1 MATGIVRARVA
12 EPQQAHQQ
20 STRLYSITVFVGAF
34 LLFQVQLILAKGILP
49 WFGGTPSVWTT
60 CMLVFQCLLLAG
72 YAYSHLLV
80 NRLSNS
86 LRSKVHILLIGLS
99 VGWIVVLAI
108 LVRSPLLVGGA
119 WKPPSAVLS
128 VFRIVGV
135 LGTGVAIPFFVLS
148 TTGPLVQRWYATHSG
163 SPYRLY
169 ALSNVGSLLGLL
181 TYPVIVEPMLGL
193 HSQAWLWG
201 AFFVAYA
208 VCCTMCALKANA
220 QSTDAN
226 RQTPS
231 VSKSET
237 IPTIGHYLLWI
248 GLPACASLMLL
259 AATNLMSQ
267 EIAVVPFLWA
277 LPLAVYLLSFV
288 LTFDSPKWYRR
299 EIFQPLFVIAALVT
313 TFVVLARRDVGIM
326 NQINAYTLALFAT
339 CMVCHGEVS
348 RLKPATRHLTSFYL
362 MLAVGGALGGA
373 VAAVIAP
380 LFFRGYWELQIAFT
394 ATALLGLAVLALE
407 PHANWKARSKPVPY
421 VIFAGLIALRFVPGL
436 ADSPE
441 LQPVLGGWGYL
452 VFLGAAGL
460 TLVATRLKGGTVGAA
475 RAMGVSL
482 VLLLV
487 VLMAKSASHHQRGV
501 ISAHRNFFGL
511 ISVVRSDAAD
521 SIGLRHGQTLHGS
534 QYQDEARR
542 DEPTIYYA
550 RNTGIGLLLQNFPR
564 VDVSGAPKPLRIGVI
579 GLGIGTLAAYGHK
592 GDLFRF
598 YEIDPDVERLATG
611 TTAPFTF
618 TRDSAATIEVALGD
632 GRLSLEKEDPQKFDV
647 LVIDAF
653 SSGSIPVHLLTRE
666 AMRIYE
672 RHLASAQSVL
682 AFHVSNRA
690 LDLRPVLVG
699 LANSNNLQLLHVL
712 RDGADWVLMAR
723 DPRVLQNPAIAEY
736 GTLITLNQDP
746 PLWTDDYTNLLQVLK

>member
-1 MATGIVRARVA
+1 MATGIVRSRVA

-99 VGWIVVLAI
+99 VAWIVVLAI

-135 LGTGVAIPFFVLS
+135 LGTGVAVPFFVLS
-148 TTGPLVQRWYATHSG
+148 TTGPLVQRWYATNSG

-169 ALSNVGSLLGLL
+169 ALSNAGSLLGLL

-380 LFFRGYWELQIAFT
+380 LFFRGYWELQIAFA
-394 ATALLGLAVLALE
+394 ATAFLGLAVLALE
-407 PHANWKARSKPVPY
+407 PHANWKARLKPVPY

-452 VFLGAAGL
+452 LFLGATGL
-460 TLVATRLKGGTVGAA
+460 ALVATRLKAGTVGAA

-534 QYQDEARR
+534 QYQDGARR

-550 RNTGIGLLLQNFPR
+550 RDTGIGLLLQNFPR

-618 TRDSAATIEVALGD
+618 TRDSAATIQVALGD

-653 SSGSIPVHLLTRE
+653 SSGSIPVHLLTRD

-699 LANSNNLQLLHVL
+699 LANSNNMQLLHVL

-723 DPRVLQNPAIAEY
+723 DARVLQNPAIAEY

>member
-99 VGWIVVLAI
+99 VAWIVVLAI

-135 LGTGVAIPFFVLS
+135 LGTGVAVPFFVLS
-148 TTGPLVQRWYATHSG
+148 TTGPLVQRWYATNSG

-169 ALSNVGSLLGLL
+169 ALSNAGSLLGLL

-380 LFFRGYWELQIAFT
+380 LFFRGYWELQIAFA
-394 ATALLGLAVLALE
+394 ATAFLGLAVLALE
-407 PHANWKARSKPVPY
+407 PHANWKARLKPVPY

-452 VFLGAAGL
+452 LFLGATGL
-460 TLVATRLKGGTVGAA
+460 ALVATRLKAGTVGAA

-534 QYQDEARR
+534 QYQDGARR

-550 RNTGIGLLLQNFPR
+550 RDTGIGLLLQNFPR

-618 TRDSAATIEVALGD
+618 TRDSAATIQVALGD

-653 SSGSIPVHLLTRE
+653 SSGSIPVHLLTRD

-699 LANSNNLQLLHVL
+699 LANSNNMQLLHVL

-723 DPRVLQNPAIAEY
+723 DARVLQNPAIAEY